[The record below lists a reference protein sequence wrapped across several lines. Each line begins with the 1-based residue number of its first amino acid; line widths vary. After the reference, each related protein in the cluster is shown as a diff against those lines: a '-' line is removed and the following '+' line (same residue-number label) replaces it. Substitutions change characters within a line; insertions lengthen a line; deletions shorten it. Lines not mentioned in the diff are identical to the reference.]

1 MIDCNLCIVNGRVG
15 LNDFTHVSHRG
26 CSVVDYVIV
35 PREQLSLST
44 HFSVHSMS
52 TVINDL
58 NLQGCE
64 KCSDH
69 SVLVYELDICHTDGV
84 ISEQNPTPPKRF
96 HLNEIPGSFLNCEE
110 SLPKI
115 MLTIDMVKKSLA
127 EDSDVSTAYQEF
139 VSLMSEM
146 SSKLKFKKPFCF
158 KPHKSRNKPFWND
171 KLQSLWNEVCHFEK
185 EWLKS
190 KSTRDRKRYKNDY
203 DCKRKHFDKC
213 VQKAKRKFQLDE
225 QKRLGEKLLN
235 SDNPK
240 EFWRKIGEIGM
251 ANERKPFRL
260 RLQMMMAICSLI
272 KLT

>member
-1 MIDCNLCIVNGRVG
+1 MYYPCSKNKAVTAKLICVFVFAYADCW
-15 LNDFTHVSHRG
+15 FSH
-26 CSVVDYVIV
+26 
-35 PREQLSLST
+35 EAA
-44 HFSVHSMS
+44 HFSVHRMS

-84 ISEQNPTPPKRF
+84 ISEQKPTPPKRF

-115 MLTIDMVKKSLA
+115 MLTIDMIEKLLA

-139 VSLMSEM
+139 VYLIKSEM
-146 SSKLKFKKPFCF
+146 SSKL
-158 KPHKSRNKPFWND
+158 
-171 KLQSLWNEVCHFEK
+171 
-185 EWLKS
+185 
-190 KSTRDRKRYKNDY
+190 
-203 DCKRKHFDKC
+203 
-213 VQKAKRKFQLDE
+213 KAKRKFQLDE

-235 SDNPK
+235 SDNPT

-251 ANERKPFRL
+251 ANERKPKIPL
-260 RLQMMMAICSLI
+260 EVTDDDGNL
-272 KLT
+272 LTNKTDVIN